1 VEQLT
6 FTDDQMSTTN
16 TDIAAPAAHCDKIRI
31 LAVDDHAVFREGIS
45 SLLRA
50 QPDMELVDEASNGR
64 EAIDACLRHRPDI
77 TLMDIRMPVLGGI
90 DATIA
95 IRSVWSEARIVVLTT
110 YEGDALARK
119 ALRAGAVG
127 YLLKNMLRRDLVD
140 TIRSAHVGKFR
151 VPVAVAFELAGHLAE
166 NELSAR
172 ELDVLRLVAIGS
184 SNKRVGQLLK
194 VTEDT
199 VKAHM
204 KAILAKLGASD
215 RTHAVTLAMRR
226 GIIDP

>member
-1 VEQLT
+1 
-6 FTDDQMSTTN
+6 M
-16 TDIAAPAAHCDKIRI
+16 IRI
-31 LAVDDHAVFREGIS
+31 LAVDDHPLVREGIS

-50 QPDMELVDEASNGR
+50 QPDMELVGEAANGR
-64 EAIDACLRHRPDI
+64 EAIGACLDYRPDI
-77 TLMDIRMPVLGGI
+77 TLMDIQMPVLSGI
-90 DATIA
+90 DAMLA
-95 IRSVWSEARIVVLTT
+95 IRSTWPEARIVVLTT

-127 YLLKNMLRRDLVD
+127 YLLKNTLRRELVD
-140 TIRSAHVGKFR
+140 TIRDTHAGKFR
-151 VPVAVAFELAGHLAE
+151 VPVEVARELAGHHDE

-172 ELDVLRLVAIGS
+172 ELDVLRLVALGS
-184 SNKRVGQLLK
+184 SNKRVGQLLS

-204 KAILAKLGASD
+204 KAILSKLGASD
-215 RTHAVTLAMRR
+215 RAHAVTLAMRR

>member
-1 VEQLT
+1 
-6 FTDDQMSTTN
+6 MSELSIDPSITG
-16 TDIAAPAAHCDKIRI
+16 APDERIRI
-31 LAVDDHAVFREGIS
+31 LAVDDHPLFREGIS

-50 QPDMELVDEASNGR
+50 QPDMELVGEAANGR
-64 EAIDACLRHRPDI
+64 EAIDACLEHRPDI
-77 TLMDIRMPVLGGI
+77 TLMDIQMPVLSGI

-95 IRSVWSEARIVVLTT
+95 IRSAWSEARIVVLTT

-127 YLLKNMLRRDLVD
+127 YLLKNTLRRELVD
-140 TIRSAHVGKFR
+140 TIRSTHVGKFR
-151 VPVAVAFELAGHLAE
+151 VPVAVALELAGHQAE

-172 ELDVLRLVAIGS
+172 ELDVLRLVALGS
-184 SNKRVGQLLK
+184 SNKRVGQLLS

-215 RTHAVTLAMRR
+215 RTHAVTLALRR
-226 GIIDP
+226 GIIGP

>member
-1 VEQLT
+1 MSQLT
-6 FTDDQMSTTN
+6 LTGSRISSLN
-16 TDIAAPAAHCDKIRI
+16 TDASTPATAGERIRI
-31 LAVDDHAVFREGIS
+31 LAVDDHPLFREGIS

-50 QPDMELVDEASNGR
+50 QPDMELVGEAANGR
-64 EAIDACLRHRPDI
+64 EAIDACLEHRPDV
-77 TLMDIRMPVLGGI
+77 TLMDIQMPVLSGI

-95 IRSVWSEARIVVLTT
+95 IRSAWSEARIVVLTT

-119 ALRAGAVG
+119 ALRAGAIG
-127 YLLKNMLRRDLVD
+127 YLLKNMLRRELVD

-151 VPVAVAFELAGHLAE
+151 VPVAVALELAGHQAE

-172 ELDVLRLVAIGS
+172 ELDVLRLVALGS
-184 SNKRVGQLLK
+184 SNKRVGQLLS

-215 RTHAVTLAMRR
+215 RTHAVTLALRR

>member
-1 VEQLT
+1 
-6 FTDDQMSTTN
+6 MSELSIDPSITGTP
-16 TDIAAPAAHCDKIRI
+16 DERIRI
-31 LAVDDHAVFREGIS
+31 LAVDDHPLFREGIS

-50 QPDMELVDEASNGR
+50 QPDMELVGEAANGR
-64 EAIDACLRHRPDI
+64 EAIDACLEHRPDI
-77 TLMDIRMPVLGGI
+77 TLMDIQMPVLSGI

-95 IRSVWSEARIVVLTT
+95 IRSAWSEARIVVLTT

-127 YLLKNMLRRDLVD
+127 YLLKNTLRRELVD
-140 TIRSAHVGKFR
+140 TIRSTHVGKFR
-151 VPVAVAFELAGHLAE
+151 VPVAVALELAGHQAE

-172 ELDVLRLVAIGS
+172 ELDVLRLVALGS
-184 SNKRVGQLLK
+184 SNKRVGQLLS

-215 RTHAVTLAMRR
+215 RTHAVTLALRR
-226 GIIDP
+226 GIIGP

>member
-1 VEQLT
+1 
-6 FTDDQMSTTN
+6 MSELSIDPSITGTP
-16 TDIAAPAAHCDKIRI
+16 DERIRI
-31 LAVDDHAVFREGIS
+31 LAVDDHPLFREGIS

-50 QPDMELVDEASNGR
+50 QPDMELVGEAANGR
-64 EAIDACLRHRPDI
+64 EAIDACLEHRPDI
-77 TLMDIRMPVLGGI
+77 TLMDIQMPVLSGI

-95 IRSVWSEARIVVLTT
+95 IRSAWSEARIVVLTT

-127 YLLKNMLRRDLVD
+127 YLLKNTLRRELVD
-140 TIRSAHVGKFR
+140 TIRSTHVGKFR
-151 VPVAVAFELAGHLAE
+151 VPVAVALELAGHQAE

-172 ELDVLRLVAIGS
+172 ELDVLRLVALGS
-184 SNKRVGQLLK
+184 SNKRVGQLLS

-215 RTHAVTLAMRR
+215 RTHAVTLALRR

>member
-1 VEQLT
+1 
-6 FTDDQMSTTN
+6 MSELSIDPSITGTP
-16 TDIAAPAAHCDKIRI
+16 DERIRI
-31 LAVDDHAVFREGIS
+31 LAVDDHPLFREGIS

-50 QPDMELVDEASNGR
+50 QPDMELVGEAANGR
-64 EAIDACLRHRPDI
+64 EAIDACLEHRPDI
-77 TLMDIRMPVLGGI
+77 TLMDIQMPVLSGI

-95 IRSVWSEARIVVLTT
+95 IRSAWSEARIVVLTT

-127 YLLKNMLRRDLVD
+127 YLLKNTLRRELVD
-140 TIRSAHVGKFR
+140 TIRSTHVGKFR
-151 VPVAVAFELAGHLAE
+151 VPVAVALELAGHQAE

-172 ELDVLRLVAIGS
+172 ELDVLRLVALGS
-184 SNKRVGQLLK
+184 SNKRVGQLLS

>member
-1 VEQLT
+1 
-6 FTDDQMSTTN
+6 MSDLSLDPLITGTP
-16 TDIAAPAAHCDKIRI
+16 DERIRI
-31 LAVDDHAVFREGIS
+31 LAVDDHPLFREGIS

-50 QPDMELVDEASNGR
+50 QPDMELVGEAANGR
-64 EAIDACLRHRPDI
+64 EAIDACLEHRPDI
-77 TLMDIRMPVLGGI
+77 TLMDIQMPVLSGI

-95 IRSVWSEARIVVLTT
+95 IRSAWSEARIVVLTT

-127 YLLKNMLRRDLVD
+127 YLLKNTLRRELVD

-151 VPVAVAFELAGHLAE
+151 VPVAVALELAGHQAE

-172 ELDVLRLVAIGS
+172 ELDVLRLVALGS
-184 SNKRVGQLLK
+184 SNKRVGQLLS

-215 RTHAVTLAMRR
+215 RTHAVTLALRR

>member
-1 VEQLT
+1 
-6 FTDDQMSTTN
+6 MSEPSI
-16 TDIAAPAAHCDKIRI
+16 DPSIPATPGERIRI
-31 LAVDDHAVFREGIS
+31 LAVDDHPLFREGIL

-50 QPDMELVDEASNGR
+50 QPDMELVGEAANGR
-64 EAIDACLRHRPDI
+64 EAIDACLEQRPDI
-77 TLMDIRMPVLGGI
+77 TLMDIQMPVLSGI

-95 IRSVWSEARIVVLTT
+95 IRSAWSEARIVVLTT

-127 YLLKNMLRRDLVD
+127 YLLKNTLRRELVD

-151 VPVAVAFELAGHLAE
+151 VPVAVALELAGHQAE

-172 ELDVLRLVAIGS
+172 ELDVLRLVALGS
-184 SNKRVGQLLK
+184 SNKRVGQLLS

-215 RTHAVTLAMRR
+215 RTHAVTLALRR

>member
-1 VEQLT
+1 
-6 FTDDQMSTTN
+6 MSELSIDPSITSTP
-16 TDIAAPAAHCDKIRI
+16 DERIRI
-31 LAVDDHAVFREGIS
+31 LAVDDHPLFREGIS

-50 QPDMELVDEASNGR
+50 QPDMELVGEAANGR
-64 EAIDACLRHRPDI
+64 EAIDACLEHRPDI
-77 TLMDIRMPVLGGI
+77 TLMDIQMPVLSGI

-95 IRSVWSEARIVVLTT
+95 IRSAWSEARIVVLTT

-127 YLLKNMLRRDLVD
+127 YLLKNTLRRELVD

-151 VPVAVAFELAGHLAE
+151 VPVAVALELAGHQAE

-172 ELDVLRLVAIGS
+172 ELDVLRLVALGS
-184 SNKRVGQLLK
+184 SNKRVGQLLS

-215 RTHAVTLAMRR
+215 RTHAVTLALRR

>member
-1 VEQLT
+1 
-6 FTDDQMSTTN
+6 M
-16 TDIAAPAAHCDKIRI
+16 IRI
-31 LAVDDHAVFREGIS
+31 LAVDDHPLVREGIS

-50 QPDMELVDEASNGR
+50 QPDMELIGEAANGR
-64 EAIDACLRHRPDI
+64 EAVDACLDYRPDI
-77 TLMDIRMPVLGGI
+77 TLMDIQMPVMSGI

-95 IRSVWSEARIVVLTT
+95 IRSEWSDARIVVLTT

-127 YLLKNMLRRDLVD
+127 YLD
-140 TIRSAHVGKFR
+140 
-151 VPVAVAFELAGHLAE
+151 E
-166 NELSAR
+166 NELSPR
-172 ELDVLRLVAIGS
+172 ELDVLRLVALGS
-184 SNKRVGQLLK
+184 SNKRVGQLLS

-204 KAILAKLGASD
+204 KAILSKLGASD
-215 RTHAVTLAMRR
+215 RAHAVTLAMRR

>member
-1 VEQLT
+1 
-6 FTDDQMSTTN
+6 MSELSIDPSITSTP
-16 TDIAAPAAHCDKIRI
+16 DGRIRI
-31 LAVDDHAVFREGIS
+31 LAVDDHPLFREGIS

-50 QPDMELVDEASNGR
+50 QPDMELVGEAANGR
-64 EAIDACLRHRPDI
+64 EAIDACLEHRPDI
-77 TLMDIRMPVLGGI
+77 TLMDIQMPVLSGI

-95 IRSVWSEARIVVLTT
+95 IRTVWSEARIVVLTT

-127 YLLKNMLRRDLVD
+127 YLLKNTLRRELVD
-140 TIRSAHVGKFR
+140 TIRSTHVGKFR
-151 VPVAVAFELAGHLAE
+151 VPVAVALELAGHQAE
-166 NELSAR
+166 SELSVR
-172 ELDVLRLVAIGS
+172 ELDVLRLVALGS
-184 SNKRVGQLLK
+184 SNKRVGQLLS

-215 RTHAVTLAMRR
+215 RTHAVTLALRR

>member
-1 VEQLT
+1 
-6 FTDDQMSTTN
+6 MSELSIDPSITGTP
-16 TDIAAPAAHCDKIRI
+16 DERIRI
-31 LAVDDHAVFREGIS
+31 LAVDDHPLFREGIS

-50 QPDMELVDEASNGR
+50 QPDMELVGEAANGR
-64 EAIDACLRHRPDI
+64 EAIDACLEHRPDI
-77 TLMDIRMPVLGGI
+77 TLMDIQMPVLSGI

-95 IRSVWSEARIVVLTT
+95 IRAAWSEARIVVLTT

-127 YLLKNMLRRDLVD
+127 YLLKNTLRRELVD
-140 TIRSAHVGKFR
+140 TIRSTHVGKFR
-151 VPVAVAFELAGHLAE
+151 VPVAVALELAGHQAE

-172 ELDVLRLVAIGS
+172 ELDVLRLVALGS
-184 SNKRVGQLLK
+184 SNKRVGQLLS

-204 KAILAKLGASD
+204 KAILAKLEASD
-215 RTHAVTLAMRR
+215 RTHAVTLALRR

>member
-1 VEQLT
+1 
-6 FTDDQMSTTN
+6 MSELSIDPTIPGTP
-16 TDIAAPAAHCDKIRI
+16 DERIRI
-31 LAVDDHAVFREGIS
+31 LAVDDHPLFREGIS

-50 QPDMELVDEASNGR
+50 QPDMELVGEAANGR
-64 EAIDACLRHRPDI
+64 EAIDACLEHRPDI
-77 TLMDIRMPVLGGI
+77 TLMDIQMPVLSGI

-95 IRSVWSEARIVVLTT
+95 IRTVWSEARIVVLTT

-127 YLLKNMLRRDLVD
+127 YLLKNTLRRELVD
-140 TIRSAHVGKFR
+140 TIRSTHVGKFR
-151 VPVAVAFELAGHLAE
+151 VPVAVALELAGHQAE
-166 NELSAR
+166 SELSVR
-172 ELDVLRLVAIGS
+172 ELDVLRLVALGS
-184 SNKRVGQLLK
+184 SNKRVGQLLS

-215 RTHAVTLAMRR
+215 RTHAVTLALRR

>member
-1 VEQLT
+1 MSELSI
-6 FTDDQMSTTN
+6 DPSTTG
-16 TDIAAPAAHCDKIRI
+16 TPDERIRI
-31 LAVDDHAVFREGIS
+31 LAVDDHPLFREGIS

-50 QPDMELVDEASNGR
+50 QPDMELVGEAANGR
-64 EAIDACLRHRPDI
+64 EAIDACLEHRPDI
-77 TLMDIRMPVLGGI
+77 TLMDIQMPVLSGI

-95 IRSVWSEARIVVLTT
+95 IRTVWSEARIVVLTT

-127 YLLKNMLRRDLVD
+127 YLLKNTLRRELVD
-140 TIRSAHVGKFR
+140 TIRSTHVGKFR
-151 VPVAVAFELAGHLAE
+151 VPVAVALELAGHQAE
-166 NELSAR
+166 SELSVR
-172 ELDVLRLVAIGS
+172 ELDVLRLVALGS
-184 SNKRVGQLLK
+184 SNKRVGQLLS

-215 RTHAVTLAMRR
+215 RTHAVTLALRR

>member
-1 VEQLT
+1 
-6 FTDDQMSTTN
+6 
-16 TDIAAPAAHCDKIRI
+16 
-31 LAVDDHAVFREGIS
+31 
-45 SLLRA
+45 
-50 QPDMELVDEASNGR
+50 
-64 EAIDACLRHRPDI
+64 
-77 TLMDIRMPVLGGI
+77 
-90 DATIA
+90 
-95 IRSVWSEARIVVLTT
+95 
-110 YEGDALARK
+110 
-119 ALRAGAVG
+119 VG

-140 TIRSAHVGKFR
+140 TIRSAHAGKFR
-151 VPVAVAFELAGHLAE
+151 VPVAVAFELAGHLSQ

-204 KAILAKLGASD
+204 KAILVKLGASD